1 VTPVG
6 FRVSRLLGQSRI
18 RLSRRP
24 PAAEDLEEGDRV
36 QIGAAVWRVRGGL
49 SLWSGSWAFLVE
61 AVEEIPGAPRTAR
74 LLIPGGAAEGARDW
88 TLVRNGERSRVP
100 VECVV
105 VFPSG

>member
-1 VTPVG
+1 VRLAG
-6 FRVSRLLGQSRI
+6 FRVSRLLNQSRI

-24 PAAEDLEEGDRV
+24 PAAEDLERGDRV

-49 SLWSGSWAFLVE
+49 YLRSGSWAFLVE
-61 AVEEIPGAPRTAR
+61 SVEEIPGAPRTAR
-74 LLIPGGAAEGARDW
+74 LLIPSQDARDW
-88 TLVRNGERSRVP
+88 TLVRGGERARVP

>member
-1 VTPVG
+1 MSPVG

-24 PAAEDLEEGDRV
+24 PAAEDLEEDDRV

-49 SLWSGSWAFLVE
+49 YLWSGSWAFLVE
-61 AVEEIPGAPRTAR
+61 SVEEIPGALRTAR
-74 LLIPGGAAEGARDW
+74 LLIPAGSAESARDW
-88 TLVRNGERSRVP
+88 TLIRGGERSRVP